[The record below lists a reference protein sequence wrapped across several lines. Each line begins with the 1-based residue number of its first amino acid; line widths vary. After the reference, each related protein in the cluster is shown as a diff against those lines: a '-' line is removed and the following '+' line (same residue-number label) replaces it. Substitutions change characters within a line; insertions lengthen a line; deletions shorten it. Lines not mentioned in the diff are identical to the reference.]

1 LVDLLLL
8 NLRIAVICALP
19 SLSQLAVAILGIG
32 FCPTSRRQQGTPHFL
47 SLQLIVPE
55 CTPLSRFY
63 QKLPSILTIMIAI
76 DASPV
81 PSQIEDLL
89 RKILGLFTPFPHVTK
104 SSTSRGWDGAI
115 PKTPFIA

>member
-1 LVDLLLL
+1 
-8 NLRIAVICALP
+8 
-19 SLSQLAVAILGIG
+19 
-32 FCPTSRRQQGTPHFL
+32 
-47 SLQLIVPE
+47 
-55 CTPLSRFY
+55 
-63 QKLPSILTIMIAI
+63 MIAI

-115 PKTPFIA
+115 PKTPFYRIIRPVDEVSGYHFHQTPLASHERNFCPWATATGIACKASYQRTMGQSPLRVNPKIYSNL